1 MKRLKYIIAALIVIG
16 LSGCFG
22 TKIYLGGEGKK
33 EMTEATI
40 MSRAIDPTAIPAG
53 GTWGSIRT
61 ILNSNFDDVDLAID
75 TLDEGLSEAFDSITA
90 HRTAIQLRLLRSD
103 STIYATQTDIS
114 GKENTLG
121 NPSSD
126 GYVLSSTAAGVRS
139 WIANGSGGS
148 MTWPP
153 AAGIAVYDGSSGW
166 ATSITDNST
175 NWNTAYTWV
184 NTNGANAVTAYGWGN
199 HALAGYLTSETSH
212 ADVVVDGDFTSQ
224 GIILRGA
231 SSGSYSILTN
241 NSTNWNT
248 AYGWG
253 DHAGL
258 YRPIS
263 YVPAWSEITST
274 PTTLSGYGITDAQPY
289 SAILAALAG
298 LSNGSGQLTNN
309 GTGTLSWEATGGTG
323 TVTSVGLSAPTG
335 LTVSNSPIT
344 TNGTIALSFTS
355 GYSIPTDANQTIWTN
370 KMSNPMTAAGDL
382 IYGGSAGVPA
392 RMGIG
397 NDNDL
402 LMVESGAPTWK
413 SGLNLSTIAVMLGD
427 TLAGGGYYTQ
437 RQADSIAL
445 LKENSLGNPG
455 IDGYVLSSTAAG
467 VRSWVANGAGSQT
480 WPAAAGIMVY
490 AGSSTFGTSLTAP
503 SGTIVGT
510 SDTQTLT
517 NKTMITS
524 YNAQTGTSYTLVLTD
539 ASKIVTMTNAAANTL
554 TVPPNS
560 SVAFDVGA
568 QVTVVQTG
576 AGTTTIAAGSGVTI
590 NSAGSALGLR
600 VQYSSCTLL
609 KTATDT
615 WLLIGDIQ

>member
-1 MKRLKYIIAALIVIG
+1 
-16 LSGCFG
+16 
-22 TKIYLGGEGKK
+22 
-33 EMTEATI
+33 
-40 MSRAIDPTAIPAG
+40 
-53 GTWGSIRT
+53 
-61 ILNSNFDDVDLAID
+61 
-75 TLDEGLSEAFDSITA
+75 
-90 HRTAIQLRLLRSD
+90 
-103 STIYATQTDIS
+103 
-114 GKENTLG
+114 
-121 NPSSD
+121 
-126 GYVLSSTAAGVRS
+126 
-139 WIANGSGGS
+139 
-148 MTWPP
+148 
-153 AAGIAVYDGSSGW
+153 
-166 ATSITDNST
+166 
-175 NWNTAYTWV
+175 
-184 NTNGANAVTAYGWGN
+184 
-199 HALAGYLTSETSH
+199 
-212 ADVVVDGDFTSQ
+212 
-224 GIILRGA
+224 
-231 SSGSYSILTN
+231 
-241 NSTNWNT
+241 
-248 AYGWG
+248 
-253 DHAGL
+253 
-258 YRPIS
+258 
-263 YVPAWSEITST
+263 
-274 PTTLSGYGITDAQPY
+274 
-289 SAILAALAG
+289 
-298 LSNGSGQLTNN
+298 
-309 GTGTLSWEATGGTG
+309 
-323 TVTSVGLSAPTG
+323 
-335 LTVSNSPIT
+335 
-344 TNGTIALSFTS
+344 
-355 GYSIPTDANQTIWTN
+355 
-370 KMSNPMTAAGDL
+370 MSNPMTAAGDL